1 MKLKII
7 NFNELA
13 AEKGYSG
20 KSLLLKLGAGKNAY
34 ECFENG
40 CGIGYDLAKDLY
52 NFFGEA
58 KFIKIINFEGDTLNG
73 FKSKYVKVGN
83 KLY

>member
-13 AEKGYSG
+13 TEKGYSG
-20 KSLLLKLGAGKNAY
+20 KRLLQKLGAGKNAY
-34 ECFENG
+34 ECFECG
-40 CGIGYDLAKDLY
+40 CGIGYDLAKELY

-58 KFIKIINFEGDTLNG
+58 EFIKIINFEGDTLNG

>member
-1 MKLKII
+1 MKLKIM

-20 KSLLLKLGAGKNAY
+20 KSLLQKLGAGKNAC
-34 ECFENG
+34 ECFERG
-40 CGIGYDLAKDLY
+40 CGIGYDLAKELY
-52 NFFGEA
+52 NFLGEA
-58 KFIKIINFEGDTLNG
+58 EFIKIINFEGDTLNG
-73 FKSKYVKVGN
+73 FKSKYVKVGS